1 MSPLP
6 HQILPSGCQPW
17 APLMPI
23 MARLRLQALCL
34 PALSSEFITDLPNI
48 LMGAKD
54 EGFPLLGPG
63 MEANGPRLAPGTV
76 APSSAGLLLATAQE
90 EKEAGSYG
98 PSLMPVCRHFRPLA
112 QSDHP
117 TSSLYPLP
125 RRRKLRLR
133 EEKACPGLCSREGER
148 CGARRVL
155 RASLWSPLYRPSWPP
170 EHPRLP
176 HHGAQC
182 SHLGRA
188 ALEGMWR
195 SLPQGQVWIQSP
207 ASAC

>member
-1 MSPLP
+1 MSA
-6 HQILPSGCQPW
+6 CC
-17 APLMPI
+17 
-23 MARLRLQALCL
+23 RR
-34 PALSSEFITDLPNI
+34 PA
-48 LMGAKD
+48 
-54 EGFPLLGPG
+54 
-63 MEANGPRLAPGTV
+63 PRLTARTRSSPPASSSRAAV
-76 APSSAGLLLATAQE
+76 AAVVMVVAAAAPSSAGLLLATAQE

-133 EEKACPGLCSREGER
+133 EEKACPGLCSREGKR

-155 RASLWSPLYRPSWPP
+155 RASLWSPLYRPSWLP